1 MLNSAPEVATA
12 GVENTTARE
21 VAVLGTVKVAVHL
34 VHEPTLAISP
44 VEAVMLETAVG
55 VIEAPEL

>member
-1 MLNSAPEVATA
+1 
-12 GVENTTARE
+12 
-21 VAVLGTVKVAVHL
+21 VHL

-55 VIEAPEL
+55 VIEAPEFQRFAFVPVEYFRKTENGNGS